1 MPACALGAGT
11 AARNAEAVSTQPDA
25 VEIGAEYQLAR
36 VDRVQDRQVKVNPF
50 ATSQVNVQVRVDLA
64 VVGQVDADVPG
75 AVQVRMFQKV
85 QSQLFRSLLLLFKTQ
100 GPALAAQMLAKFGAG
115 QGVQNKA
122 SRAAVIGCSP

>member
-1 MPACALGAGT
+1 
-11 AARNAEAVSTQPDA
+11 
-25 VEIGAEYQLAR
+25 
-36 VDRVQDRQVKVNPF
+36 VNPF

-85 QSQLFRSLLLLFKTQ
+85 QSQLFRGLLLLLKTQ

-115 QGVQNKA
+115 QGVRMGFKGFG
-122 SRAAVIGCSP
+122 RV